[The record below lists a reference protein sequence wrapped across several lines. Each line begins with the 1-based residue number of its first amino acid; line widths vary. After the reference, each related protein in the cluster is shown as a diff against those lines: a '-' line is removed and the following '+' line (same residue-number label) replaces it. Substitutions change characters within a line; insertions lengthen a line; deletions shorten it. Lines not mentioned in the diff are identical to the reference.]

1 MGNSILSPKDAE
13 KMVRRLLLWGA
24 AGVGVIVC
32 AMIVR
37 MLIMGMADPGP
48 SG

>member
-13 KMVRRLLLWGA
+13 KMVRRLLLWVA
-24 AGVGVIVC
+24 AGIGVVIC
-32 AMIVR
+32 ALIVR